1 MGAGEGRIH
10 VGIGGWDFDPWRG
23 TFYPAGLPKAKQL
36 EYASRALGAIEI
48 NATFYK
54 LQSRDSFTRWSEAVP
69 GGFQFAI
76 KASRFCTNRKM
87 LGDAGEAIH
96 RFFGQGLDSLGDR
109 LGPILWQLAATKRF
123 DPEQIAAFFALLP
136 GEIGGLPLRHAIEA
150 EHESFRDPRFG
161 ALAAQAGIA
170 VARPD
175 PVPGGGIVYAR
186 LKEAREEEPLGYP
199 PAELDLWAE
208 RARSWAAEG
217 LAVYLFFINGAK
229 VRAPAAAQALLERL
243 QGKTSTLRQ

>member
-1 MGAGEGRIH
+1 MDAGEGRIH

-23 TFYPAGLPKAKQL
+23 TFYPAGLAKAKQL
-36 EYASRALGAIEI
+36 EFASRALGAIEI

-54 LQSRDSFTRWSEAVP
+54 LQSRDSFERWAATVPDGFKFAV
-69 GGFQFAI
+69 
-76 KASRFCTNRKM
+76 KASRFCTNRRI
-87 LGDAGEAIH
+87 LGDAGEAIE

-123 DPEQIAAFFALLP
+123 DPEEIAAFFALLP
-136 GEIGGLPLRHAIEA
+136 GEISGLRVRHAIEA
-150 EHESFRDPRFG
+150 EHESFRDPRFE

-186 LKEAREEEPLGYP
+186 LKEALEEEPFGYP
-199 PAELDLWAE
+199 LAELDLWAE
-208 RARSWAAEG
+208 RARGWAAEG

-243 QGKTSTLRQ
+243 QDKASTPRQ